1 MATKDQQEAIRNER
15 IEGVRTLQSLG
26 AYDRDA
32 DPAREED
39 AQLGA
44 WPAGTIARHSQEVGL
59 SSMSQEQGTA
69 YLERAV
75 SEESIS
81 LRMER
86 ERGTRI
92 ADGLVDAAPGAPDP
106 QAVAEQGEGLKRR
119 SLKSYWDNREEL
131 IQTIKDNKVFQL
143 GNNALGA
150 LVALDDDGRITQM
163 IGDPR
168 AKLAIMAVKEA
179 HAGIN
184 DPSKSKISR
193 ALSGDTEAAKVVTE
207 VAADFVPKKFQPA
220 VKPLMKA
227 AQVATAAHE
236 KGKASKSLRPDRD
249 ADIDAENGVNAEKS
263 EFEPGVYGEY
273 AKPDRERT
281 RPDGY
286 VKPGRIG
293 LEGAKPGAKSTGP
306 STIGSGPS
314 ATEERSTHISQ
325 STGSLHDQLNTYI
338 ARGNQGEQSAAERQ
352 RRMTAM
358 LNGEDVTQ
366 TAEQEASSERAMS

>member
-15 IEGVRTLQSLG
+15 IEGLRTLQSLG

-75 SEESIS
+75 NEESIS

-86 ERGTRI
+86 ERGIRI

-193 ALSGDTEAAKVVTE
+193 ALSGDKEAAKVVTE

-220 VKPLMKA
+220 VQPLMKA
-227 AQVATAAHE
+227 AQTATAMHE
-236 KGKASKSLRPDRD
+236 KSRASKSLRPERN
-249 ADIDAENGVNAEKS
+249 ADIDAENNVEADKS
-263 EFEPGVYGEY
+263 
-273 AKPDRERT
+273 
-281 RPDGY
+281 
-286 VKPGRIG
+286 
-293 LEGAKPGAKSTGP
+293 AKPGAKSTGP
-306 STIGSGPS
+306 SAIGSGPS
-314 ATEERSTHISQ
+314 EAKGSSARISQ
-325 STGSLHDQLNTYI
+325 STGSLQAQLNTYI
-338 ARGNQGEQSAAERQ
+338 AKGNEADQSAAERQ
-352 RRMTAM
+352 RRMSAM

-366 TAEQEASSERAMS
+366 TTEHEASSEREMS